1 MENLQQKNNLNKK
14 KLNKSKI
21 KLEIHNIIFKLMNL
35 YVLEHIKLN
44 NKMTNVNL
52 KFKYLPN

>member
-1 MENLQQKNNLNKK
+1 VENLQQKNNLNKK